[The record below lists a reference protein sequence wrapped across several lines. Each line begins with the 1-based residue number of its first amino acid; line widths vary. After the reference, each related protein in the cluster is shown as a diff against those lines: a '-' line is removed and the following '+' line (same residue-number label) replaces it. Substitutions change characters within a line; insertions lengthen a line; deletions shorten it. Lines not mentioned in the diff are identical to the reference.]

1 MCRWQGKKCKV
12 WFQNTPACGK
22 WKHWRDK
29 VNYDCHDKHQIWLF
43 WFWSAVYF
51 YTNTMVTLFI
61 NVNWRLYYTF
71 PLKQTKIIPYL
82 LHFNKTRREFD
93 STGCLQSPWVFNW
106 KTIKLDKDFTS
117 FCKGIRNLK
126 AIKQRPNWLWTF
138 KQSKVCV

>member
-1 MCRWQGKKCKV
+1 MLNLVPKYTSLREMKALKRQGKLWLSWQKSNLAILVLKCS
-12 WFQNTPACGK
+12 F
-22 WKHWRDK
+22 
-29 VNYDCHDKHQIWLF
+29 
-43 WFWSAVYF
+43 F
-51 YTNTMVTLFI
+51 YTNIMVTLFI

-71 PLKQTKIIPYL
+71 PLEQTKIIPYL